1 MLCNLSNDACCKIMN
16 LKLIK
21 EERSH
26 SNVKGSSLF
35 SHYINFNLISVHKS
49 KAFEPNKKK
58 KRFSKCRANFPEP
71 THCAYSSH
79 HIPPKSGPVTLPKI
93 LISSEIY
100 V

>member
-1 MLCNLSNDACCKIMN
+1 MN

-58 KRFSKCRANFPEP
+58 KHVSQSAEP
-71 THCAYSSH
+71 TFQSQ
-79 HIPPKSGPVTLPKI
+79 HIVHIHLTTFHPKVDQSLYQK
-93 LISSEIY
+93 S
-100 V
+100 